1 MSSSKKR
8 PQYNG
13 TKTYPSTIV
22 AVMYYVTPVETKD
35 ERIDIRT
42 NLPNVRST
50 RVVRVKTFSCADPQ
64 YSTAARAIF

>member
-1 MSSSKKR
+1 
-8 PQYNG
+8 
-13 TKTYPSTIV
+13 
-22 AVMYYVTPVETKD
+22 MYYVTPVETKD